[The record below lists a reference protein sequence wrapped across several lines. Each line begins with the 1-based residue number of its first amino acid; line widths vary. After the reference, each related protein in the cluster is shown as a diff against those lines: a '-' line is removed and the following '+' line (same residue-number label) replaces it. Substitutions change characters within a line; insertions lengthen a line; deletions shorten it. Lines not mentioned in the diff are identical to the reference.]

1 MDKVTLNIILVLL
14 ISFIICFLVY
24 LGIILILV
32 PYWDKENEKENEKKN
47 NKSCCSTAQNF
58 TLKRFLNSG
67 QKVSTLEQDGIYYKP
82 YFDKEKGLY
91 IPMVVVDISSR
102 SNPFGL
108 IQKNVIY
115 YQLIPLSVLSD
126 IRNHFEEEI
135 TQALLK
141 NNKGNNNKE
150 NNEQGE

>member
-1 MDKVTLNIILVLL
+1 MDNVTLNIFLALL
-14 ISFIICFLVY
+14 ISFFILGLAY
-24 LGIILILV
+24 LGIMLIVV
-32 PYWDKENEKENEKKN
+32 PYWDKKDEKENGKKNEKKN
-47 NKSCCSTAQNF
+47 DKNYFSTTQNS
-58 TLKRFLNSG
+58 TLKRFLSSG

-102 SNPFGL
+102 NNPFGL

-126 IRNHFEEEI
+126 IHSHFEGEI
-135 TQALLK
+135 TQAFLK
-141 NNKGNNNKE
+141 NNKENNNKE
-150 NNEQGE
+150 NN